1 MFEQH
6 QHHGNLFENYV
17 VSEIAKKEI
26 HRNTHSELFYYRT
39 SHGVEVDLLIDR
51 RSSVEYVEIKSS
63 RKFQSEMVQS
73 IVTLKKRNEKAVLL
87 YQGKSL
93 THFNDID
100 IQNYADYLME

>member
-1 MFEQH
+1 MVWR
-6 QHHGNLFENYV
+6 LTY
-17 VSEIAKKEI
+17 
-26 HRNTHSELFYYRT
+26 
-39 SHGVEVDLLIDR
+39 
-51 RSSVEYVEIKSS
+51 SSIGAHPFEYVEIKSS